1 MDEEL
6 LKKENGNL
14 GDDKLDD
21 IAGGRER
28 ADYYTI
34 DCPNCSARMKVY
46 SKVRIGKCM
55 SCGYTY
61 DNYGNLK

>member
-1 MDEEL
+1 MDEKL

-21 IAGGRER
+21 VAGGRER

-34 DCPNCSARMKVY
+34 DCPKCSARMKVY

-61 DNYGNLK
+61 DYYKSLK